1 MNFFINAF
9 AGHSKIVSPAY
20 DISTKGVVTNTPRI
34 CNIFLFPIINSVCA
48 VCITQSCKP
57 DDEFVFLLHPYCWHH
72 TRPPVPQNNYLKR
85 RHCKLL
91 FLHTIMIKYNSELYI
106 VTSYASILH

>member
-1 MNFFINAF
+1 MIFFINAF
-9 AGHSKIVSPAY
+9 AGHSKIVSP
-20 DISTKGVVTNTPRI
+20 VVTNTFGQSPRI
-34 CNIFLFPIINSVCA
+34 CNIFLFPNKNSVCA
-48 VCITQSCKP
+48 VCITQNCKP
-57 DDEFVFLLHPYCWHH
+57 DDEFLFLLNPYRWHH
-72 TRPPVPQNNYLKR
+72 ARPPVPQNNYSKR